1 MREVVSNSDITT
13 PQSMSIHIP
22 NSIKKQY
29 LLGILSEC
37 MEKSRQ
43 ADHCTFGKFENEF
56 NYLQD
61 TSADKYFPIY
71 RTEFERYINYLNA
84 PLQMEQ
90 GVLL

>member
-1 MREVVSNSDITT
+1 MT
-13 PQSMSIHIP
+13 PQELSTYIP

-37 MEKSRQ
+37 MEKARH
-43 ADHCTFGKFENEF
+43 ADHFTFGKFENEF
-56 NYLQD
+56 NYLRD
-61 TSADKYFPIY
+61 TQADKYFPIPY
-71 RTEFERYINYLNA
+71 SVFSRYISYLNA